1 MEPHSSA
8 SMGIMADSHGNNGEL
23 LKAIEALKGLGA
35 DRLIHLG
42 DVCDSRAQSG
52 LIRQAMD
59 ILSRHGVQT
68 VRGNNEC
75 VLLHNAQ
82 SSRQEDDRAEI
93 IPLLQALPYTI
104 RIGGLWFTHS
114 APLDFPAATKRP
126 VSEFLPQ
133 IADSPAFPFTVLF
146 RGHSHRPS
154 IMEIQGQAVR
164 EVLFQAG
171 EDTVLD
177 RSARYI
183 VTAGA
188 VENGSCLL
196 FRPEEHR
203 VRLIA
208 LSG

>member
-35 DRLIHLG
+35 GRLIHLG
-42 DVCDSRAQSG
+42 DMCDSRTEAA

-59 ILSRHGVQT
+59 ILSRHGVQA

-203 VRLIA
+203 VRLVA